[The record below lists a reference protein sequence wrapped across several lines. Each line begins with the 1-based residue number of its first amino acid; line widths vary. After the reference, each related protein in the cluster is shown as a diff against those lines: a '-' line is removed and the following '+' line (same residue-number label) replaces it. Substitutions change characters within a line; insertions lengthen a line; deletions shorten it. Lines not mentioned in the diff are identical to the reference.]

1 MSITAKAL
9 ASCSKCGKQSEITI
23 YKSINVSENPE
34 LEERLR
40 NGSLFIWECPHCHQ
54 ANLAR
59 YETLYHNPGQKTMIW
74 LMPSGELPQAQMQ
87 AISNHTKAMGG
98 YRLRMVR
105 DTGSLIEKILIF
117 NAGLDD
123 MAVEM
128 CKYVTRMEILSGNR
142 NMPSG
147 TASGSYHFH
156 HLEEKDGI
164 RFLVFVYPSE
174 GRMMSLNIGYNVYED
189 SIGII
194 GRNPD
199 IIPKDSFP
207 VIDQDWILS
216 IMK

>member
-23 YKSINVSENPE
+23 YRSINVSENPE

-128 CKYVTRMEILSGNR
+128 CKYVTKMEMMSKNR
-142 NMPSG
+142 SMADSIAAAPF
-147 TASGSYHFH
+147 HFH
-156 HLEEKDGI
+156 
-164 RFLVFVYPSE
+164 RT
-174 GRMMSLNIGYNVYED
+174 ED
-189 SIGII
+189 
-194 GRNPD
+194 N
-199 IIPKDSFP
+199 
-207 VIDQDWILS
+207 
-216 IMK
+216 